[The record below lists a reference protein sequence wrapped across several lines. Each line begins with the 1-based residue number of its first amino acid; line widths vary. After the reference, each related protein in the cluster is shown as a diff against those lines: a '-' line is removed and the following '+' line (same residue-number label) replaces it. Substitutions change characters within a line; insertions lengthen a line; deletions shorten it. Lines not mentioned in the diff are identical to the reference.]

1 MPAAWWHPRPKK
13 EWEGMPAAWW
23 HPGRSIKP
31 GERIVLLVCPML
43 SSIPRRLCLCASA
56 ARSALDACVSVA
68 SSVFCR
74 YGLPGHRRRAV
85 IAAAQVP
92 SGSPRRRHCRRLPWR
107 PCAGPLQMVSL
118 QYLCAL
124 LICLAIFPHYI
135 PSRRFCICLR
145 LHQPFSVLEIMV
157 VFLAYCP

>member
-56 ARSALDACVSVA
+56 ARSALYVSVA
-68 SSVFCR
+68 SSVLCR
-74 YGLPGHRRRAV
+74 PGHRGRAV
-85 IAAAQVP
+85 IAAAQVA
-92 SGSPRRRHCRRLPWR
+92 SGSPGRRHCRRLPWR
-107 PCAGPLQMVSL
+107 PCAGSLQMVSRKYYVRSWYIL
-118 QYLCAL
+118 LSFCGPIFLRGIFAFACA
-124 LICLAIFPHYI
+124 FG
-135 PSRRFCICLR
+135 PSAFWR
-145 LHQPFSVLEIMV
+145 LWWCS
-157 VFLAYCP
+157 